1 MNPNDKQIQTSEEVS
16 RKAEVSISEQLA
28 LQKAL
33 LEKKHHADLEYYQSL
48 VKSLKESRQ
57 ASPDQTS
64 QQQPITTE
72 FIESLTT
79 SIKLERYQLLKSI
92 AVYMSEWIDC
102 VKDVLPKHMY
112 TDLIEKCSIDTL
124 DKVVPV

>member
-1 MNPNDKQIQTSEEVS
+1 MNPNDKQIQTTEEVS
-16 RKAEVSISEQLA
+16 RKAEVSISEQLG
-28 LQKAL
+28 LQKAS
-33 LEKKHHADLEYYQSL
+33 LEKKHHADIEYYQSL

-64 QQQPITTE
+64 QQPITTE
-72 FIESLTT
+72 FIESLMT

-92 AVYMSEWIDC
+92 AVYMSEWLDC
-102 VKDVLPKHMY
+102 VKDVLPKHMC